1 MDFIRRICT
10 CIAVFATVTAT
21 FSQNFYDFGFSRSQ
35 NITVHHPDEQFFLF
49 PWTGGI
55 NSVSCHEFDLNGDE
69 HLDLVCFEKHGNRL
83 LTFINNGIADSCSYT
98 FAPAYT
104 RQFPKL
110 HDWVI
115 FRDFDRDGRADIFT
129 YGTAGISVYRNI
141 SDGNGINFEL
151 VNTQIQSL
159 QFGSHTNLYA
169 SPDDYLAIE
178 DIDGDGD
185 LDILNFWLLGKYV
198 HLHRNYS
205 MEEYGDCDHL
215 EFRLEDEC
223 WGHFE
228 EGGEDNSILLNSSC
242 GRKEE
247 PTRHV
252 GSTLMVKDLT
262 GNGLPDLVLGDI
274 DFPNLVYLQ
283 NGGTLEDALMVAQD
297 TAFPNQQEPIRLFS
311 MPVLNFV
318 DVDNDGVEEL
328 LASPAD
334 PVLNK
339 SKDINSVWLYRYDT
353 QTSEYKKVTECFLQS
368 QMIDVGSGATP
379 LFYDWDNDGL
389 MDLFIGNYGS
399 YDTSAYINGFLT
411 STFSSSIS
419 YYKNVGSESEPEFQ
433 LITDDFGSLR
443 QWGLLGLHPA
453 FGDLDG
459 NGTIDMLCG
468 TTDGAL
474 VRFTNRSHDPQQPD
488 FNEPDFNYIAHDF
501 GDYAHP
507 QLFDLDRDGHKD
519 LLVGNRR
526 GRIAYLRNVSST
538 QIADFQLITDTLGG
552 VDVRDAQNSYFGFCT
567 PVFFRNNN
575 NETMLFCG
583 NEQGKIFFYKQI
595 DNNLN
600 GTFRQ
605 EEPLF
610 EMDGGWR
617 GTISEGLRSAPAVAD
632 INNDGRLDLVVGNHA
647 GGVSYFMGVTP
658 PPVGIREH
666 GELTNQLK
674 ADAFPNPATDRF
686 SIRLSKAATGQLS
699 IMDATGRVI
708 LSQNINNQHLIEI
721 DCQNFRSGIY
731 FGKICDSHFKIIIQ

>member
-1 MDFIRRICT
+1 MDFFRRSCA
-10 CIAVFATVTAT
+10 CIVVFAIATAA

-55 NSVSCHEFDLNGDE
+55 NSVSCAEFDLNGDE
-69 HLDLVCFEKHGNRL
+69 FPDLVCFEKHGNRL
-83 LTFINNGIADSCSYT
+83 LTFVNNGLADSCSYT
-98 FAPAYT
+98 FAPAYA
-104 RQFPKL
+104 RQFPQL

-115 FRDFDRDGRADIFT
+115 FKDFDRDGRADIFT

-141 SDGNGINFEL
+141 SSEEGLSFEL
-151 VNTQIQSL
+151 ATSQIQSL
-159 QFGSHTNLYA
+159 QFGQLTNLYA

-198 HLHRNYS
+198 HFHKNYS

-215 EFRLEDEC
+215 DFRLEDEC

-247 PTRHV
+247 PSRHV
-252 GSTLMVKDLT
+252 GSTLLVRDLT

-297 TAFPNQQEPIRLFS
+297 TAFPNPLEPLRLFS

-318 DVDNDGVEEL
+318 DIDNNGEEEL

-339 SKDINSVWLYRYDT
+339 SKDINSVWMYRYDT
-353 QTSEYKKVTECFLQS
+353 QATEYKKVTESFLQD

-399 YDTSAYINGFLT
+399 YDTSVYINGYLT

-419 YYKNVGSESEPEFQ
+419 YYKNVGSESEPAFR
-433 LITDDFGSLR
+433 LITDDFGGLR
-443 QWGLLGLHPA
+443 QLGLLGLHPA

-468 TTDGAL
+468 TTDGA
-474 VRFTNRSHDPQQPD
+474 VVKFTNRSNNPQQTDFAAPD
-488 FNEPDFNYIAHDF
+488 FSFISHDF

-507 QLFDLDRDGHKD
+507 QLFDLDRDGHLD
-519 LLVGNRR
+519 LVVGNRR
-526 GRIAYLRNVSST
+526 GRIAYLRNVSFT

-567 PVFFRNNN
+567 PVFFRNADD
-575 NETMLFCG
+575 ETMLFCG
-583 NEQGKIFFYKQI
+583 NEQGQIFFYKQI

-600 GTFRQ
+600 GVFALQ
-605 EEPLF
+605 EPLF
-610 EMDGGWR
+610 EMDNGWR
-617 GTISEGLRSAPAVAD
+617 GTIEEGLRSAPAVAD
-632 INNDGRLDLVVGNHA
+632 INGDGRLDMVVGNYA
-647 GGVSYFMGVTP
+647 GGVAYFAGVTP
-658 PPVGIREH
+658 PPVGINEH
-666 GELTNQLK
+666 NNVANWLTAK
-674 ADAFPNPATDRF
+674 VFPNPATDRF
-686 SIRLSKAATGQLS
+686 CIKLSRATKELLT
-699 IMDATGRVI
+699 IVDATGRII
-708 LSQNINNQHLIEI
+708 LSQDINNQDFIEI
-721 DCQNFRSGIY
+721 NCQNFKNGIY
-731 FGKICDSHFKIIIQ
+731 FGKLSNAHFKIVIQ